1 MFQCG
6 AAAGASSRYARTVTF
21 FAFFKKFHG
30 RSVIRVSYFALI
42 LSVIALWI
50 RDTIR
55 ELWQCCT
62 GVPSGHSAAAT
73 KHSATRDTR
82 DGPSRP
88 HQLLVS

>member
-1 MFQCG
+1 LYSKTSIAC
-6 AAAGASSRYARTVTF
+6 
-21 FAFFKKFHG
+21 KKFHG

-62 GVPSGHSAAAT
+62 GVPSGHSAPVT
-73 KHSATRDTR
+73 KHSVTRDTR
-82 DGPSRP
+82 DGLSRSHKLP
-88 HQLLVS
+88 VP